1 LGIHSSSA
9 NIRILVSSLTFGP
22 TVGLGMYTSADT
34 YSDGPSDPF
43 GAPGSDLGRVM
54 SCYVEGLQYTDAM
67 ARAAVPYQVVIPM
80 LIEPV
85 VF

>member
-1 LGIHSSSA
+1 
-9 NIRILVSSLTFGP
+9 
-22 TVGLGMYTSADT
+22 
-34 YSDGPSDPF
+34 
-43 GAPGSDLGRVM
+43 VM